1 MKKTY
6 SIGLIS
12 IVLFTGCSVTPHV
25 NISDSDIM
33 HMSIDS
39 TDVDFSK
46 KMKKSTHCVNPR
58 SLDGE
63 LTIMKAAQEGGI
75 KKVKYVT
82 KEDHFTTQRT
92 LFSGIKTLYTQ
103 KCITVYGE

>member
-1 MKKTY
+1 MKKIY

-25 NISDSDIM
+25 SINDNDVV
-33 HMSIDS
+33 SIDS
-39 TDVDFSK
+39 TNVDFSK
-46 KMKKSTHCVNPR
+46 KMKKSTICVNPR

-63 LTIMKAAQEGGI
+63 LTIMKAAQQGGI
-75 KKVKYVT
+75 KKVEYAT
-82 KEDHFTTQRT
+82 KENHYTEKYT
-92 LFSGIKTLYTQ
+92 LFSGTEIMYTQ